1 MVLYVY
7 RSKVLKSLE
16 PLYVGEQQR
25 QQNVIVYN

>member
-16 PLYVGEQQR
+16 PLYVGEQR